1 LVLPKRD
8 WVEMTWEDFAG
19 AEKMRWIAVLPVAAV
34 EQHGPHLPLGTD
46 AMIAAAYLAR
56 ARELLPQELSV
67 SFLPMLSVGTSEEH
81 RAFPGTLTLSAEGL
95 IRTLTEI
102 GESVHRAGLRKL
114 VIANSHGGNVSAV
127 DLVTRE
133 LRVRRNMLA
142 IACSW
147 SGFGYPDGVFTRE
160 EQIHGIHAG
169 AIETSI
175 LLAAHSG
182 LVRTERAQNFASA
195 AIGIEREFRYL
206 GMDRP
211 GRLGWMSQD
220 LHPSGAMGDATAAT
234 AEKGKA
240 AIEDGAR
247 AFVELLAEVDRFDL
261 GRLKQAPKEPPSER

>member
-1 LVLPKRD
+1 MTRPMLPKRD

-19 AEKMRWIAVLPVAAV
+19 ADKTRWMAVLPVAAV

-46 AMIAAAYLAR
+46 AIIAAAYLKR
-56 ARELLPQELSV
+56 ARELLPHELPV
-67 SFLPMLSVGTSEEH
+67 TFLPMFSVGTSEEH

-95 IRTLTEI
+95 IRALTEI

-114 VIANSHGGNVSAV
+114 VVANSHGGNLPAV
-127 DLVTRE
+127 DLVTRD
-133 LRVRRNMLA
+133 LRVRHDMLA

-147 SGFGYPDGVFTRE
+147 SGFGFPDGVFTRE
-160 EQIHGIHAG
+160 EQIHGVHAG

-175 LLAAHSG
+175 LLAAHPD

-195 AIGIEREFRYL
+195 AIEIEREFRYL
-206 GMDRP
+206 GIDRP

-240 AIEDGAR
+240 AIEHGAR

-261 GRLKQAPKEPPSER
+261 TRLKPEPG